1 MPFIS
6 KDWRSPGEEW
16 VRYEGGWELKKTISV
31 KNQQSNED
39 LQSFDDQKSDTQVV
53 RLVHISHFTYGIR
66 KEFKKLKIYNRN
78 IFFFNKDP
86 KEKIVLKIPYCRLCK
101 K

>member
-31 KNQQSNED
+31 KNQQCNED

-53 RLVHISHFTYGIR
+53 RLVHISHFTYGIQ

-78 IFFFNKDP
+78 IFFS
-86 KEKIVLKIPYCRLCK
+86 LKIQKRKLY
-101 K
+101 